1 MPDTEPTHDI
11 LQISGLTKTYRSLT
25 AVADLDLTLQ
35 AGEFVGLIGPN
46 GAGKTTTMRC
56 LAGMIGWDSGEIRLD
71 GVDVGSHPVD
81 ARRHLGYV
89 PQDLEM
95 FEYLTG
101 EEYLSFVARV
111 RTSGDVDNAAI
122 DELLELTALA
132 PARDRLVREYSGG
145 MRQKLAVAA
154 AMLGEPSLLVLDE
167 AFVGLDPESVHRM
180 KRSLANFCDDGG
192 TVLLSSHNLEM
203 IQALCSRVVIL
214 VDGTTGADLT
224 ADDIVDRIDT
234 GDVDSLTDIY
244 LDVADKR
251 LET

>member
-1 MPDTEPTHDI
+1 MPESSPPADI
-11 LQISGLTKTYRSLT
+11 LTISGLTKQYRSLT
-25 AVADLDLTLQ
+25 AVADLDLSLQ

-56 LAGMIGWDSGEIRLD
+56 LAGMIGWDSGEILLN

-111 RTSGDVDNAAI
+111 RTSDEPDQTAI
-122 DELLELTALA
+122 DELLELTALDS
-132 PARDRLVREYSGG
+132 ARDRMVREYSGG

-154 AMLGEPSLLVLDE
+154 AMLGPPSLLVLDE

-180 KRSLANFCDDGG
+180 KRSLSTYCADGG

-203 IQALCSRVVIL
+203 IRALCSRVIIL
-214 VDGTTGADLT
+214 VDGTVGANLT
-224 ADDIVDRIDT
+224 SDEIDSRIDA
-234 GDVDSLTDIY
+234 GEVESLTDIY

-251 LET
+251 LD